1 MIASAPRTDTKRA
14 ILDAA
19 ERLFATQGF
28 RAASLRQLT
37 SAAEVN
43 LGAVNYHFST
53 KDELVLAVLRRRIQP
68 VNEQRLAL
76 LTRFEKQAAGR
87 PVPVEKILEALFRP
101 ALELALARSGGRYF
115 VRLLAQCLAEPDSYL
130 QPLIHEEFAERNRRF
145 HAALARALPHL
156 SSEEVHWRLH
166 FAQGAFFHTVSSAN
180 VLKFSSKGRCQ
191 LVSIDS
197 VLGKIIAFCA
207 AGLQA
212 RNAKREGERCK

>member
-1 MIASAPRTDTKRA
+1 MTATVPRSDTKRA

-28 RAASLRQLT
+28 RAASLRHLT
-37 SAAEVN
+37 AEAEVN

-68 VNEQRLAL
+68 VNERRIAMLS
-76 LTRFEKQAAGR
+76 RFEREASGR
-87 PVPVEKILEALFRP
+87 PVTIEKILEALFRP
-101 ALELALARSGGRYF
+101 ALELAMGRSGGRYF

-130 QPLIHEEFAERNRRF
+130 QPLIYEEFAERNRRF
-145 HAALARALPHL
+145 HAALVRALPHL

-166 FAQGAFFHTVSSAN
+166 FAQGAFFHTVSNAS
-180 VLKFSSKGRCQ
+180 VLKLSSKGRCQ

-207 AGLQA
+207 AGFQA
-212 RNAKREGERCK
+212 RHGKTEGEKCK

>member
-1 MIASAPRTDTKRA
+1 MIASPPRTDTKRA